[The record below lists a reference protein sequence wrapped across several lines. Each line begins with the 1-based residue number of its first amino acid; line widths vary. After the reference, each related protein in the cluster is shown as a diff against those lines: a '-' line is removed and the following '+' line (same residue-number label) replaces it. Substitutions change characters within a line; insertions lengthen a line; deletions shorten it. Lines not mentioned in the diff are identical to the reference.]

1 MKRRVARIS
10 LAILGSVAALSGG
23 AARAATDDLD
33 EVMHLL
39 AARHHGQVSF
49 VEQHFLSLLKR
60 PAESSGELIYD
71 ASNRARRAWCWWVMC

>member
-33 EVMHLL
+33 EVM
-39 AARHHGQVSF
+39 
-49 VEQHFLSLLKR
+49 
-60 PAESSGELIYD
+60 
-71 ASNRARRAWCWWVMC
+71 